1 MANENNCSITRRTAL
16 KKSAGVAAVLSTGAV
31 GSASASE
38 AGTQDSK
45 AHYIRF
51 EPDGGSGQ
59 WDCRVPDA
67 SANTENFEG
76 DDSIRRYSD
85 YAEANGS
92 VNPTFSPKYDE
103 IQFDGDLANLEWSAD
118 ATVRVIVDGTV
129 KQT

>member
-1 MANENNCSITRRTAL
+1 MANDSSTNRRTVL
-16 KKSAGVAAVLSTGAV
+16 KTFAGVAAMFGTGAV

-38 AGTQDSK
+38 LGTQDSK

-51 EPDGGSGQ
+51 EPDGSSGQ

-76 DDSIRRYSD
+76 HDSIRRYSG
-85 YAEANGS
+85 YAEADGS
-92 VNPTFSPKYDE
+92 VDPTFSPKYDE
-103 IQFDGDLANLEWSAD
+103 IQFDGDLADLDWSAD
-118 ATVRVIVDGTV
+118 PTVRVIVDGDV